1 MPVLL
6 DTGIV
11 YALADRDDD
20 WHARAVAYVRG
31 LREPVFTTV
40 TVIPEAAYLIRD
52 RLGRKAEQSLVRS
65 IADRELDVEDLNDR
79 DWQRV
84 AELMAK
90 YPDIGFVDASVI
102 AVAERLR
109 LTAIAT
115 TDRRHFAPIKPRH
128 CASFEL
134 RP

>member
-11 YALADRDDD
+11 YALADRDDH
-20 WHARAVAYVRG
+20 WHERSVAYVRG

-40 TVIPEAAYLIRD
+40 TVIPEAAHLIRD
-52 RLGRKAEQSLVRS
+52 RLGRKAEQSLIRS
-65 IADRELDVEDLNDR
+65 IADRELDVEDLSDA
-79 DWQRV
+79 DWERA
-84 AELMAK
+84 AELMGK
-90 YPDIGFVDASVI
+90 YPDIGFVDASVV

-109 LTAIAT
+109 LTSLAT

-128 CASFEL
+128 CPSFEL
-134 RP
+134 KP

>member
-20 WHARAVAYVRG
+20 WHDRCVAYVRG

-52 RLGRKAEQSLVRS
+52 RLGRRAEQSLIRS
-65 IADRELDVEDLNDR
+65 IADRELDVEDLSDA
-79 DWQRV
+79 DWERA
-84 AELMAK
+84 AELMGK

-102 AVAERLR
+102 AVAEGLR
-109 LTAIAT
+109 LSSIAT
-115 TDRRHFAPIKPRH
+115 SDRRHFTPIKPRH
-128 CASFEL
+128 RPSFGL
-134 RP
+134 KP